1 MTDREGSGKTNATG
15 RKASAKTSEN
25 KTSEKRGGARAPA
38 AERPA
43 AAEKAGRAAARKSAA
58 AKEPATPV
66 TLRIGEAAERAG
78 VSSRTLRW
86 YEERGL
92 LVPTGYSV
100 GGARRYSEDDVAR
113 LVHIRELQSLLGF
126 DLGEIRDVLRGEDD
140 LSGLRSEYTS
150 GADDTRRREI
160 LLEATEIN
168 KKLRAVVR
176 AKQERLA
183 GMMGELETRA
193 SRYKKLLKEMDPPKA
208 T

>member
-1 MTDREGSGKTNATG
+1 MTAKG
-15 RKASAKTSEN
+15 ASKP
-25 KTSEKRGGARAPA
+25 ARVADGNVGDGDD
-38 AERPA
+38 AERA
-43 AAEKAGRAAARKSAA
+43 A
-58 AKEPATPV
+58 PV

-100 GGARRYSEDDVAR
+100 GGARRYSEEDVAR

-140 LSGLRSEYTS
+140 LSGLRSEYRS
-150 GADDTRRREI
+150 GPDDARRREI
-160 LLEATEIN
+160 LMEATEIN

-176 AKQERLA
+176 GKQERLA
-183 GMMGELETRA
+183 GMMGELEAKAANYRA
-193 SRYKKLLKEMDPPKA
+193 RLKEMEPPRGA
-208 T
+208 PRS

>member
-1 MTDREGSGKTNATG
+1 MTAKPGSKPGHAKQGDAG
-15 RKASAKTSEN
+15 PGASQPGEVKGDDAKP
-25 KTSEKRGGARAPA
+25 GASNPEAEEDAVETA
-38 AERPA
+38 A
-43 AAEKAGRAAARKSAA
+43 
-58 AKEPATPV
+58 PV

-100 GGARRYSEDDVAR
+100 GGARRYSEEDVAR

-140 LSGLRSEYTS
+140 LSGLRSEYRS
-150 GADDTRRREI
+150 GADDARRREI
-160 LLEATEIN
+160 LMEATEIN

-176 AKQERLA
+176 GKQERLA
-183 GMMGELETRA
+183 GMMGELEAKAANYNVR
-193 SRYKKLLKEMDPPKA
+193 LKEMDPPRQA
-208 T
+208 

>member
-1 MTDREGSGKTNATG
+1 VRVGQPVTAKGGSKP
-15 RKASAKTSEN
+15 E
-25 KTSEKRGGARAPA
+25 GGADANTPDGGGDGSTPVGAAGSEDTETAP
-38 AERPA
+38 
-43 AAEKAGRAAARKSAA
+43 
-58 AKEPATPV
+58 PV

-100 GGARRYSEDDVAR
+100 GGARRYSEEDVAR

-140 LSGLRSEYTS
+140 LSGLRSEYQS
-150 GADDTRRREI
+150 GADDARRREI
-160 LLEATEIN
+160 LMEATEIN

-176 AKQERLA
+176 GKQERLA
-183 GMMGELETRA
+183 DMMGELEARA
-193 SRYKKLLKEMDPPKA
+193 ANYRARLKEMAPPRSA
-208 T
+208 PRP

>member
-1 MTDREGSGKTNATG
+1 MNHCANSPITEIGVLLSTWGRRVTERAGSRERPT
-15 RKASAKTSEN
+15 
-25 KTSEKRGGARAPA
+25 PQ
-38 AERPA
+38 AERQP
-43 AAEKAGRAAARKSAA
+43 SSS
-58 AKEPATPV
+58 PTPV
-66 TLRIGEAAERAG
+66 TFRIGEAAERAG

-100 GGARRYSEDDVAR
+100 GGARRYSEEDVAR

-126 DLGEIRDVLRGEDD
+126 DLDEIRDVLRGEDD
-140 LSGLRSEYTS
+140 LSGLRSEYRS
-150 GADDTRRREI
+150 GADDARCREI

-183 GMMGELETRA
+183 GMMGELEAKAAT
-193 SRYKKLLKEMDPPKA
+193 YKKLLKEMDTPRPSDRRDRPSRSS
-208 T
+208 

>member
-1 MTDREGSGKTNATG
+1 MGRPVTAKGGSK
-15 RKASAKTSEN
+15 
-25 KTSEKRGGARAPA
+25 P
-38 AERPA
+38 
-43 AAEKAGRAAARKSAA
+43 GRAASGGAGKVGDTEGSEAETA
-58 AKEPATPV
+58 GPV

-100 GGARRYSEDDVAR
+100 GGARRYSEEDVAR

-140 LSGLRSEYTS
+140 LSGLRSEYRS
-150 GADDTRRREI
+150 GPDDARRREI
-160 LLEATEIN
+160 LVEATEIN

-176 AKQERLA
+176 GKQERLA
-183 GMMGELETRA
+183 DMMGELEAKAANYRV
-193 SRYKKLLKEMDPPKA
+193 RLKEMEAPRDAPHP
-208 T
+208 

>member
-1 MTDREGSGKTNATG
+1 VRVGPPVTAKGGSKPGVGADGGRDGSAGDGSTGSEDAAT
-15 RKASAKTSEN
+15 A
-25 KTSEKRGGARAPA
+25 
-38 AERPA
+38 
-43 AAEKAGRAAARKSAA
+43 
-58 AKEPATPV
+58 PV

-100 GGARRYSEDDVAR
+100 GGARRYSEEDVAR

-140 LSGLRSEYTS
+140 LSGLRSEYRA
-150 GADDTRRREI
+150 GADDARRREI
-160 LLEATEIN
+160 LMEATEIN

-176 AKQERLA
+176 GKQERLA
-183 GMMGELETRA
+183 DMMGELEARA
-193 SRYKKLLKEMDPPKA
+193 ANYRARLKEMEPPRSA
-208 T
+208 PRP

>member
-1 MTDREGSGKTNATG
+1 VRVGQPVTAKGVTTKGGSKTEGGPDGGRDGSTG
-15 RKASAKTSEN
+15 D
-25 KTSEKRGGARAPA
+25 GGAGSQDAETAP
-38 AERPA
+38 
-43 AAEKAGRAAARKSAA
+43 
-58 AKEPATPV
+58 PV

-100 GGARRYSEDDVAR
+100 GGARRYSEEDVAR

-140 LSGLRSEYTS
+140 LSGLRSEYRA
-150 GADDTRRREI
+150 GADDARRREI
-160 LLEATEIN
+160 LMEATEIN

-176 AKQERLA
+176 GKQERLA
-183 GMMGELETRA
+183 DMMGELEARA
-193 SRYKKLLKEMDPPKA
+193 ANYRARLKEMEPPRSA
-208 T
+208 PRP

>member
-1 MTDREGSGKTNATG
+1 MMA
-15 RKASAKTSEN
+15 
-25 KTSEKRGGARAPA
+25 
-38 AERPA
+38 
-43 AAEKAGRAAARKSAA
+43 KAGSKSAGPRA
-58 AKEPATPV
+58 GTGADPDGVDPAPPV

-100 GGARRYSEDDVAR
+100 GGARRYSEEDVAR

-140 LSGLRSEYTS
+140 LSGLRSEYRA
-150 GADDTRRREI
+150 GPDDARRREI
-160 LLEATEIN
+160 LMEATEIN

-183 GMMGELETRA
+183 GMMGELEAKA
-193 SRYKKLLKEMDPPKA
+193 SNYKVRLKEMEPPPR
-208 T
+208 